1 MNAFHVCG
9 AILAIWAVIVS
20 VVGIT
25 RENFPG
31 SDGSAR
37 LVSTISL
44 ILVAAAIGTAIYTSA
59 TEEHEGGEG
68 EHEEA
73 AVLVV
78 PV

>member
-9 AILAIWAVIVS
+9 AILAAWAVLVS
-20 VVGIT
+20 ILGIT
-25 RENFPG
+25 RENFPT

-37 LVSTISL
+37 LIGSISV

-68 EHEEA
+68 EHDEA
-73 AVLVV
+73 AALVA